1 MLLQHAGVRKL
12 QGPTWPVAK
21 TSGGKAACLEPGG
34 TLPEGMHGFWELQ
47 AVLSAC
53 PSFCMPVPPF
63 MLRAHKRT
71 LLHARSARPNQL
83 QNLGLPRARTDH
95 MVAHVITTASG
106 HVISASGGHYVYTA
120 PRPNAAWHERVPVL
134 AKEVR
139 PAAHML
145 WVVGGAAGELVA
157 SPVVATQTVPERG
170 AFVHT
175 GARLRAST
183 GWHMSTCGV
192 VAYKTPLFTSSQTLH
207 ATGSSAPPPP
217 THKHTFT
224 HAHAHTP

>member
-1 MLLQHAGVRKL
+1 MLLL
-12 QGPTWPVAK
+12 
-21 TSGGKAACLEPGG
+21 AACEGAQAARAYLAGGLNIQRQSRLWSLEAHQACMGS
-34 TLPEGMHGFWELQ
+34 ESLQ

-139 PAAHML
+139 PAAHLL

-170 AFVHT
+170 ALIHT
-175 GARLRAST
+175 GARLGAST
-183 GWHMSTCGV
+183 GWHMSTCGAV
-192 VAYKTPLFTSSQTLH
+192 VCKTHLLNSPQSFPRHGVKRTPQ
-207 ATGSSAPPPP
+207 
-217 THKHTFT
+217 HTFT
-224 HAHAHTP
+224 HAPHHE

>member
-1 MLLQHAGVRKL
+1 
-12 QGPTWPVAK
+12 
-21 TSGGKAACLEPGG
+21 
-34 TLPEGMHGFWELQ
+34 
-47 AVLSAC
+47 
-53 PSFCMPVPPF
+53 
-63 MLRAHKRT
+63 
-71 LLHARSARPNQL
+71 
-83 QNLGLPRARTDH
+83 
-95 MVAHVITTASG
+95 MVTHVITTASG

>member
-1 MLLQHAGVRKL
+1 MLLL
-12 QGPTWPVAK
+12 
-21 TSGGKAACLEPGG
+21 AACGGAQAARAYLAGGLNIQRQSRLWSLEAHQACMGS
-34 TLPEGMHGFWELQ
+34 ESLQ

-170 AFVHT
+170 ALIHT
-175 GARLRAST
+175 GARLGAST
-183 GWHMSTCGV
+183 GWHMSTCGAAV
-192 VAYKTPLFTSSQTLH
+192 CKTHLLNSPQSFPRHGVKRTPQ
-207 ATGSSAPPPP
+207 
-217 THKHTFT
+217 HTFT
-224 HAHAHTP
+224 HAPHHE

>member
-1 MLLQHAGVRKL
+1 
-12 QGPTWPVAK
+12 
-21 TSGGKAACLEPGG
+21 
-34 TLPEGMHGFWELQ
+34 MHGFWELQ

-170 AFVHT
+170 ALIHT
-175 GARLRAST
+175 GARLGAST
-183 GWHMSTCGV
+183 GWHMSTCGAAV
-192 VAYKTPLFTSSQTLH
+192 CKTHLLNSPQSFPRHGVKRTPQHTL
-207 ATGSSAPPPP
+207 
-217 THKHTFT
+217 T
-224 HAHAHTP
+224 HAPHHE

>member
-1 MLLQHAGVRKL
+1 
-12 QGPTWPVAK
+12 
-21 TSGGKAACLEPGG
+21 
-34 TLPEGMHGFWELQ
+34 MHGFWELQ

-106 HVISASGGHYVYTA
+106 HVISASGGHYIYTA

-139 PAAHML
+139 PAAHL
-145 WVVGGAAGELVA
+145 RWVVGGAAGELVA

-183 GWHMSTCGV
+183 GWHMSTCGAV
-192 VAYKTPLFTSSQTLH
+192 VCKTHLLNSPQSFPCHGVKRTPQ
-207 ATGSSAPPPP
+207 
-217 THKHTFT
+217 HTFT
-224 HAHAHTP
+224 HAPHHE